1 MAEVITMMKK
11 KLLVVGSMVAALA
24 VPAGIAVA
32 AADTPPVDES
42 PSTEVDRPGSGPHG
56 RMMGGFGDREDCPFY
71 DSDAMQQWHE
81 QRDQWRQE
89 REEWR
94 QQRDEQRLQGDE
106 WQRHRQGREQQREQ
120 MREHM
125 RAPFDESR

>member
-11 KLLVVGSMVAALA
+11 KLLVVGGVVAALA
-24 VPAGIAVA
+24 VPAGVAVA

-42 PSTEVDRPGSGPHG
+42 PSTEVDRPGAGPHG

-71 DSDAMQQWHE
+71 DSEAMQQWHE
-81 QRDQWRQE
+81 QRLRGE
-89 REEWR
+89 
-94 QQRDEQRLQGDE
+94 E
-106 WQRHRQGREQQREQ
+106 WQRHGQEREQ